1 MNCEL
6 EVNICIPDPCENNAT
21 CVNLFT
27 NYTCLCPTGYT
38 GNNCKFSFSSTVS
51 SSIVPTTTIPIP
63 TRSVPVNKLIIAAST
78 VTTVIIVLLIVTG
91 LVCIITIYCKYR
103 TSSTAAE
110 QEHIPVI
117 LRDMLLADNEA
128 YCVQSHIP
136 LINTEAH
143 HINIQET
150 DIPVTDNEAYDMRI
164 AATNINYDLLY
175 DEIMT

>member
-6 EVNICIPDPCENNAT
+6 RVNTCIPDPCENNAT
-21 CVNLFT
+21 CVNMFT

-38 GNNCKFSFSSTVS
+38 GNNCEFSFSSTVS
-51 SSIVPTTTIPIP
+51 SSIVPTATVNNTPELTI
-63 TRSVPVNKLIIAAST
+63 AMST

-103 TSSTAAE
+103 TPSTAAK

-117 LRDMLLADNEA
+117 LKDIPLPDNEA
-128 YCVQSHIP
+128 YCVQSHIA
-136 LINTEAH
+136 LTNTEAH

-150 DIPVTDNEAYDMRI
+150 DIPVADNEAYDMRI
-164 AATNINYDLLY
+164 AATNIATSNDDLLY